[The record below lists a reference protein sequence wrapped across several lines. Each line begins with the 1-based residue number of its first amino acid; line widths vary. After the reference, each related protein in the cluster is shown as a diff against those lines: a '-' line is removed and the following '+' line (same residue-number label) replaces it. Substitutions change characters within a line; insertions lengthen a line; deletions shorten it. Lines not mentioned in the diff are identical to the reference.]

1 MVKQR
6 IMTMLRG
13 IVVMNLSSCGIMLLI
28 ILLSGRYSR
37 IRISHHAL
45 SLLTEENKDR
55 EKIVP

>member
-1 MVKQR
+1 
-6 IMTMLRG
+6 MTMLRG